1 MSATASARVASA
13 MLICDEGDLVGL
25 ATRWPEH
32 PPVLWV
38 ALAATSTNERCL
50 EWIRGEER
58 TKHADVVG
66 GVARALAARV
76 AGGAADAATL
86 RAARRLRLD

>member
-1 MSATASARVASA
+1 MPATDSARIASA
-13 MLICDEGDLVGL
+13 MRICDEGDLVGL

-58 TKHADVVG
+58 TKHAIVVG
-66 GVARALAARV
+66 GVARALVARV
-76 AGGAADAATL
+76 AGGASDAATL
-86 RAARRLRLD
+86 RAALRLGMD